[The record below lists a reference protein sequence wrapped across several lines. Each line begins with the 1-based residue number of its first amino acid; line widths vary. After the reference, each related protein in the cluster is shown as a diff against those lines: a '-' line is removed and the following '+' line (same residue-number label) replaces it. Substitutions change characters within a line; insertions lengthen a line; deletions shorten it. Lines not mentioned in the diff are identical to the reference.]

1 MKTLKLAL
9 LVLAVMFLAAQFV
22 QPARTNPPSDPAHSF
37 QAIAKPTA
45 EAVAVLDRACQD
57 CHSNRTAW
65 PWYSRVAPASW
76 LVARDVNNGRRK
88 LNFSEWRLYGEEMTR
103 IKKGEICEQ
112 VKTGKMPPAFYTP
125 LHREARLSPDDIRVL
140 CAGQ

>member
-1 MKTLKLAL
+1 MKKLKIALVALAGL
-9 LVLAVMFLAAQFV
+9 FLAAQLV

-37 QAIAKPTA
+37 DAIAKPDA
-45 EAVAVLDRACQD
+45 KAAAILNRACRD
-57 CHSNRTAW
+57 CHSNHTAW

-76 LVARDVNNGRRK
+76 LVARDVNKGRQK
-88 LNFSEWRLYGEEMTR
+88 LNFSEWRLYGEEMTQ

-112 VKTGKMPPAFYTP
+112 VKAGKMPLPFYIP
-125 LHREARLSPDDIRVL
+125 LHPEARLSPDDIGIL